1 MEKRKAGKTAH
12 AKLEAYG
19 LDYLTEKGKEAP
31 VCFRFSAGECIFR
44 EGETITWFG
53 IVLSGSAKVCQAAN
67 NGKNLVLC
75 YYASDGTLGDIE
87 FMTDEK
93 LADCTVIAM
102 TEFEC
107 IAIPR
112 TEWPALR
119 SNVTFLNHVG
129 RELAGKLVRSSD
141 NLVSAAL
148 YTGEER
154 LCAYILQA
162 SHHRIFN
169 DVLTDV
175 SCSVGMSY
183 RHMFRLLGELCEEGI
198 LEKKSSGY
206 RILDMDRLT
215 ERSAGSHAQGIA
227 KENKEW

>member
-1 MEKRKAGKTAH
+1 MEKRRAGKTAR
-12 AKLEAYG
+12 ARLKTYG
-19 LDYLTEKGKEAP
+19 LEYPEDREKETP
-31 VCFRFSAGECIFR
+31 VCLKFSAGECIFR
-44 EGETITWFG
+44 EGEPISWFG
-53 IVLSGSAKVCQAAN
+53 IVLSGSAKVCQTAN

-87 FMTDEK
+87 FMMDEK
-93 LADCTVIAM
+93 LADCTVVAM

-112 TEWPALR
+112 TEWPELR
-119 SNVTFLNHVG
+119 NNLVFLNYVG

-141 NLVSAAL
+141 NLVSAVL

-162 SHHRIFN
+162 SHHQVFS

-206 RILDMDRLT
+206 RIMDMNRLM
-215 ERSAGSHAQGIA
+215 ERSAGSHVQGIA
-227 KENKEW
+227 KKNKEW